1 VSTKLDLTYAVEPL
15 AKLLYHTG
23 VVGQVNAE
31 NSGLRTLSPARPQPT
46 EEETARYFSEQFSVE
61 GQDQYRELAKTAL
74 DGVRAELDT
83 ATELGAQ
90 RRALVLMAG
99 SYSVLEAELGKMAAS
114 AGRFFGGRRK
124 GLLKARDRVRE
135 LRLILERP
143 APTVDDVETH
153 RGVALSMI
161 GSAE

>member
-23 VVGQVNAE
+23 VVGQHNA
-31 NSGLRTLSPARPQPT
+31 LRHAVERQPT
-46 EEETARYFSEQFSVE
+46 EDETARYFSESFSVE
-61 GQDQYRELAKTAL
+61 DQDQYRELAKTAL
-74 DGVRAELDT
+74 DSVRAELDT

-99 SYSVLEAELGKMAAS
+99 SYSVLEAELEKMAVS